1 MSHSTDITAA
11 DAFHGSH
18 VPLPQQRDDEYRFRY
33 GRRYVKRILPDGR
46 EVLDIVPLTL
56 EDVLHP
62 QEGDEISERPR
73 QKKDSVYLDPILR
86 QRIERVTGGHLTD
99 DCLVEW
105 SPDMPCHAPD
115 FAAFKGLTKEPSD
128 DVGVFRVKSHGAK
141 CLFALEIVSPLTRTN
156 DVDAKLE
163 EYHHAHVPL
172 YILIDQEVEGGPR
185 RLLAYRWKSDGYQP
199 VKLDPQG
206 RVAIKELGLL
216 LGVRDDRAV
225 AFDAETGEE
234 LAGYAGLEE
243 QKSQLQGAYD
253 EAQQRI
259 RELEQKLRK
268 LGERK

>member
-11 DAFHGSH
+11 DAFHGSQ
-18 VPLPQQRDDEYRFRY
+18 VPLPPQHDDADRFRY
-33 GRRYVKRILPDGR
+33 GRRYVKRVLPDGR

-73 QKKDSVYLDPILR
+73 QRKDSEYLAPIFR
-86 QRIERVTGGHLTD
+86 QRIRRVPGGHLTD
-99 DCLVEW
+99 DCIVEW
-105 SPDMPCHAPD
+105 SAGLPRHAPD

-128 DVGVFRVKSHGAK
+128 DVGVFKVKEHSAK

-163 EYHHAHVPL
+163 EYHQARVPL
-172 YILIDQEVEGGPR
+172 YVLIDQEVEGGPR

-206 RVAIKELGLL
+206 RAAIKELGLL
-216 LGVRDDRAV
+216 LGIRDDRAV

-234 LAGYAGLEE
+234 LAGYG
-243 QKSQLQGAYD
+243 QLQEAYE
-253 EAQQRI
+253 EAQRRI
-259 RELEQKLRK
+259 RELEEKVKKLPEQK
-268 LGERK
+268 